1 MSSRSVCRCASHFA
15 LWLCE
20 CADGG
25 FGLDDL
31 YLPAL
36 GAFSRSVCALQ
47 GIPSGACAVLPNP
60 FFGFGNNFILGQD
73 PSAYSRRLDAC

>member
-1 MSSRSVCRCASHFA
+1 MGLVSIVMCSRSVCRRASHFA

-25 FGLDDL
+25 FRFDDL

-36 GAFSRSVCALQ
+36 RAFIAGQFLRFARNSVWSLRVVAK
-47 GIPSGACAVLPNP
+47 PVL
-60 FFGFGNNFILGQD
+60 
-73 PSAYSRRLDAC
+73 